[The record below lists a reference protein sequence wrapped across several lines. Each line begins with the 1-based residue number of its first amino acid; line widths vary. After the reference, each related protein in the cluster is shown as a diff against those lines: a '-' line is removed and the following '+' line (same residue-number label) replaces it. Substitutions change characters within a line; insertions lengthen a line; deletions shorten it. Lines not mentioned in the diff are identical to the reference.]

1 MHTQEARARRW
12 FVWSVALEGVF
23 GAIIVALV
31 FVALGL
37 LHPALTLPLIGIV
50 MAPWPGWLSSALAT
64 TLPLKPRTLRPTSA
78 TPNSVT
84 RPSAFTGLRAV

>member
-50 MAPWPGWLSSALAT
+50 IPGALVRVA
-64 TLPLKPRTLRPTSA
+64 LLHPRDNPPA
-78 TPNSVT
+78 EAAD
-84 RPSAFTGLRAV
+84 PSADIDDSE